1 MGKIT
6 VESSEKSK
14 RQTFPYTSHPAYC
27 AAGKAEVSLR
37 GAIKHEIGQLQKSC
51 VPSYLECIHLPPFQ
65 RHPKEWRASLN
76 RMNDEAHILAC
87 HHVSYGNH
95 KIRAAPSAKIPTK
108 IPGIRAISIIPSWV
122 EDGFD

>member
-1 MGKIT
+1 MRKIT

-14 RQTFPYTSHPAYC
+14 RQTFLYTSHPAYS

-37 GAIKHEIGQLQKSC
+37 GAIKHEIGKPQKSC
-51 VPSYLECIHLPPFQ
+51 LPSHLECIRLPPFQ

-95 KIRAAPSAKIPTK
+95 KIIAAPSAKMPTK
-108 IPGIRAISIIPSWV
+108 MPITMAISMIPSWV
-122 EDGFD
+122 EGGFD